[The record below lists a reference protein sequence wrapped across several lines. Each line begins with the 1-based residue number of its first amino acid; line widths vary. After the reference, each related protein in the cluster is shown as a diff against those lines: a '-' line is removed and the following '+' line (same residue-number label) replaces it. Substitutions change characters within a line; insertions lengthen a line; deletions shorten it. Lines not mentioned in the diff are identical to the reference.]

1 MRLRR
6 LVLSRYGMFTDHA
19 LDFGERNGDGPDLH
33 LVYGLNEAGKST
45 ALAGFLDLL
54 FGIEQQSRYHFLH
67 GYEAMRIDSDL
78 EIDGRVHRLARIR
91 RKRQSL
97 VDEHGRP
104 VADGVLVHALGGMTR
119 EAYRAMFSLDD
130 ETLEEGGEEI
140 LRSEGDLGRLLF
152 ASSAGLVEL
161 TRGLKGL
168 RHGAEQ
174 FHRTRARRTTLQQLK
189 TELSTL
195 DQEKKAIDTEAS
207 RFARLV
213 TDRDGARSAYDEA
226 MGERAKRETARDA
239 VERRIQ
245 GLPWL
250 EELQRL
256 RGELGE
262 LESLPEVPE
271 TWSKDIDDL
280 MDQEPRLSTE
290 LKGLQRRRE
299 ELAARMEALPVDD
312 EVLALESRIV
322 QLADPRARHV
332 TAEADL
338 PERHAQRREYDAGIR
353 TIVLRLRDA
362 ADLDPASLVVSSGVT
377 GVLNDLIERRSGIE
391 ERLVT
396 TADEVNRTETLVGT
410 AHRALEDSA
419 EQVGDDDGSAFDR
432 LNGAINAVQA
442 DDCRSRFAMH
452 SAQRDVLQGTLDGQ
466 IAELHPWEGSVGI
479 LAGVQAP
486 EAEEMASW
494 QAALDRVA
502 QDIDRLEGDRARLQA
517 EQNRFRGLMQA
528 KVTETGVVN
537 DEEAARL
544 RAQRDEAWRTHRAVL
559 DDATADVFQGR
570 LEEDDEATAARIAHA
585 TQLAALRQASDGL
598 RDNASKAQ
606 RNAEDLARTQ
616 KQREEVLEEVAIAVQ
631 IMRDSGVPSLRPDT
645 SLPKLSAWVQRR
657 VAIQQTVVDIRRHE
671 AEIEGACRAETRLH
685 EGLSKALTD
694 AGIAHDAGLDLGE
707 LTAIGRG
714 AMDTDKE
721 RRAAHTTAKRELD
734 GIRAEFERRRAD
746 AEQARRK
753 DVKWHTDWTEALS
766 RCWLGEIEPEPGTA
780 AVRRMLADVADL
792 ESTLE
797 KRALL
802 AERIEKMEQDRALF
816 TAAVQALAEQLGE
829 AFDRGQVVAI
839 GDALRA
845 RLDKAVHNRDTRM
858 ELGKDME
865 KVVEAERKAESR
877 LAELSAVAVQM
888 FEVLKVKS
896 LGDVAQCLRRIERRT
911 ELRPDVAERE
921 AKLIAMMKASS
932 LTEVAA
938 TLEDAAMEELEHQCA
953 DIKAR
958 LEDVSQRTKELYL
971 ALARAEDAIGAVG
984 GDDAVAL
991 LAARR
996 RAVLLEIEE
1005 GALDYLRTRLGI
1017 EAADRALVAY
1027 RDAHRSSMMERAS
1040 KAFRTISRGAY
1051 SGLDT
1056 QITDKG
1062 EVLVGVGASTGAKIA
1077 SRMSKGA
1084 RFQLYL
1090 ALRVAGYHEFVSQ
1103 YGPVPFVAD
1112 DILETFDDFRAE
1124 EAFGLLAEA
1133 ARVGQV
1139 ICLSHHRHLCQIAQ
1153 DICPEVAIHA
1163 LPEPLPGSG
1172 AVESREI

>member
-19 LDFGERNGDGPDLH
+19 LDFGERNDDGPDLH

-45 ALAGFLDLL
+45 ALASFLDLL
-54 FGIEQQSRYHFLH
+54 FGIEQQSRYSFLH
-67 GYEAMRIDSDL
+67 GYEAMRIESDL
-78 EIDGRVHRLARIR
+78 EIDGKVHRLARIR
-91 RKRQSL
+91 KKSESL

-161 TRGLKGL
+161 TRGLKHV
-168 RHGAEQ
+168 RRGAEE
-174 FHRTRARRTTLQQLK
+174 FHRTKARRTKLRDLK

-195 DQEKKAIDTEAS
+195 DQEKKAIDTAAS
-207 RFARLV
+207 RFAKLV
-213 TDRDGARSAYDEA
+213 TDRDSARSAYDEA
-226 MGERAKRETARDA
+226 MGERAKLETARDA

-245 GLPWL
+245 GRPWL

-271 TWSKDIDDL
+271 TWSGDIDDL
-280 MDQEPRLSTE
+280 MDQEPRLSTQLE
-290 LKGLQRRRE
+290 GLERQRK
-299 ELAARMEALPVDD
+299 ELATRIEDLPVDD

-322 QLADPRARHV
+322 QLADARARHV

-362 ADLDPASLVVSSGVT
+362 AGLDPASLVVSSGVT

-396 TADEVNRTETLVGT
+396 TADEVKRTETLVGT
-410 AHRALEDSA
+410 AHRALEESA

-442 DDCRSRFAMH
+442 DDCRSRLAMH

-466 IAELHPWEGSVGI
+466 IAELHPWEGSAGI
-479 LAGVQAP
+479 LAGVRVP
-486 EAEEMASW
+486 EAEEMESW

-502 QDIDRLEGDRARLQA
+502 QDIDRLEGDRARLRA

-528 KVTETGVVN
+528 KVTGTGVVN

-544 RAQRDEAWRTHRAVL
+544 RARRDEAWRTHRTVL

-585 TQLAALRQASDGL
+585 TELAALRQASDGL
-598 RDNASKAQ
+598 RDNASQAQ
-606 RNAEDLARTQ
+606 RNAEDLARAQ
-616 KQREEVLEEVAIAVQ
+616 KQREEVLEEVATAVQ
-631 IMRDSGVPSLRPDT
+631 IMRESGVSSLRPDT
-645 SLPKLSAWVQRR
+645 SLPKLRAWIQRR
-657 VAIQQTVVDIRRHE
+657 VTIRQTVAEISRHE
-671 AEIEGACRAETRLH
+671 AEIEDACRGEIRLR
-685 EGLSKALTD
+685 EALSKALIA
-694 AGIAHDAGLDLGE
+694 AGVAHDTRLDLGE

-714 AMDTDKE
+714 AMETDKE
-721 RRAAHTTAKRELD
+721 RRATRATAKRELD
-734 GIRAEFERRRAD
+734 GARAELENRRAD
-746 AEQARRK
+746 AEQARHK
-753 DVKWHTDWTEALS
+753 DVKWHADWTEALS

-780 AVRRMLADVADL
+780 AVRRMLTDVRDL

-797 KRALL
+797 KRVLL
-802 AERIEKMEQDRALF
+802 VERIEKMEHDQALF
-816 TAAVQALAEQLGE
+816 TAAVQVLAEQSGE
-829 AFDRGQVVAI
+829 AFDPGQVVAI

-845 RLDKAVHNRDTRM
+845 RLEKAIHNRDT
-858 ELGKDME
+858 GTQYHAAME
-865 KVVEAERKAESR
+865 KVVEEEGKAKSR
-877 LAELSAVAVQM
+877 LAELRAVAGQM
-888 FEVLKVKS
+888 FELLKVES
-896 LGDVAQCLRRIERRT
+896 LGAVAQCLRRIGRRA
-911 ELRPDVAERE
+911 ELRTDVAERE
-921 AKLIAMMKASS
+921 ARLIAMMKASS
-932 LTEVAA
+932 LTEAA
-938 TLEDAAMEELEHQCA
+938 AALEDAATEELELQCA

-958 LEDVSQRTKELYL
+958 LEDVSKRTKELYL
-971 ALARAEDAIGAVG
+971 TLARAEDAIGAVG

-991 LAARR
+991 LDARR

-1139 ICLSHHRHLCQIAQ
+1139 ICLSHHRHLCQIAR
-1153 DICPEVAIHA
+1153 DVCPEVAIHE
-1163 LPEPLPGSG
+1163 LPEPMPGIG
-1172 AVESREI
+1172 AAEFRET

>member
-19 LDFGERNGDGPDLH
+19 LDFGERNGDGADLH

-45 ALAGFLDLL
+45 ALTGFLDLL

-67 GYEAMRIDSDL
+67 GYESMRIESDL

-91 RKRQSL
+91 KKSESL
-97 VDEHGRP
+97 VDEYGRP
-104 VADGVLVHALGGMTR
+104 VADGVLAHALGGMTR

-161 TRGLKGL
+161 SRGLKQV
-168 RHGAEQ
+168 RRGAEE
-174 FHRTRARRTTLQQLK
+174 FHRTKARRTKLRDLK
-189 TELSTL
+189 AELSTL
-195 DQEKKAIDTEAS
+195 DQEKKAIDTAAS
-207 RFARLV
+207 KFARLV
-213 TDRDGARSAYDEA
+213 ADRDSARSAYDQA
-226 MGERAKRETARDA
+226 MEERAKLETARDA

-245 GLPWL
+245 GRPWL

-256 RGELGE
+256 RGELRE

-271 TWSKDIDDL
+271 TWSRDIDDL

-290 LKGLQRRRE
+290 LKGLQRQRE
-299 ELAARMEALPVDD
+299 ELAARIEALPIDD

-322 QLADPRARHV
+322 QLAHARARHV
-332 TAEADL
+332 TAEVDL

-362 ADLDPASLVVSSGVT
+362 ADLDPASLVMSSGVT

-396 TADEVNRTETLVGT
+396 TADEVKRTETLVGT
-410 AHRALEDSA
+410 AHRALEESA
-419 EQVGDDDGSAFDR
+419 ERVGDDDGSAFDR

-442 DDCRSRFAMH
+442 DDCRSRLTMH

-466 IAELHPWEGSVGI
+466 IAELHPWEGSAGI
-479 LAGVQAP
+479 LAGVRVP
-486 EAEEMASW
+486 EAEEMESW

-502 QDIDRLEGDRARLQA
+502 QEIDRLEGDCARLRA
-517 EQNRFRGLMQA
+517 EQNRFLGLMQA

-544 RAQRDEAWRTHRAVL
+544 RARRDDAWRTHRAVL
-559 DDATADVFQGR
+559 DDASADAFQGR

-585 TQLAALRQASDGL
+585 TELAALRQASDEL
-598 RDNASKAQ
+598 RDITSEAQ
-606 RNAEDLARTQ
+606 RNAEDLVRAQ
-616 KQREEVLEEVAIAVQ
+616 KQRKEVLEEVATAVQ
-631 IMRDSGVPSLRPDT
+631 IMRDSGVPSLRSDT
-645 SLPKLSAWVQRR
+645 SLPKLRAWIQRR
-657 VAIQQTVVDIRRHE
+657 VAIQQTVADIRRHE
-671 AEIEGACRAETRLH
+671 AEIEGACRAETRLR
-685 EGLSKALTD
+685 EALSKALTD
-694 AGIAHDAGLDLGE
+694 AGVTHDSGLDIRE
-707 LTAIGRG
+707 LTTMARG
-714 AMDTDKE
+714 AIEADKE
-721 RRAAHTTAKRELD
+721 KRTARSAAKRELD
-734 GIRAEFERRRAD
+734 IARTELERRRAD
-746 AEQARRK
+746 AEQARFK
-753 DVKWHTDWTEALS
+753 DAKWHTDWTEALS

-780 AVRRMLADVADL
+780 AVRRMLADVTDL
-792 ESTLE
+792 ESALE
-797 KRALL
+797 KRDLL
-802 AERIEKMEQDRALF
+802 AERIEKMEQDQMFF
-816 TAAVQALAEQLGE
+816 TALVQALAEQLGQP
-829 AFDRGQVVAI
+829 FDRGQVVAI

-845 RLDKAVHNRDTRM
+845 RLDKAIHNRDTGT
-858 ELGKDME
+858 EYHAAME
-865 KVVEAERKAESR
+865 KAVEEEGKAESR
-877 LAELSAVAVQM
+877 LAESRAVAGQM
-888 FEVLKVKS
+888 FEVLKVES
-896 LGDVAQCLRRIERRT
+896 LGDVARCLRRIGRRT
-911 ELRPDVAERE
+911 ELRPEVAKRE
-921 AKLIAMMKASS
+921 AKLIAMMNTSS
-932 LTEVAA
+932 LMEAA
-938 TLEDAAMEELEHQCA
+938 AALEDGATEELERQCA

-971 ALARAEDAIGAVG
+971 ALGRAEDAIGAVG

-991 LAARR
+991 LEARR

-1005 GALDYLRTRLGI
+1005 GALEYLRTRLGI

-1027 RDAHRSSMMERAS
+1027 RDAHRSSMMDRAS

-1112 DILETFDDFRAE
+1112 DILETFDDFRTE
-1124 EAFGLLAEA
+1124 EAFRLLAEA

-1139 ICLSHHRHLCQIAQ
+1139 ICLSHHRHLCQIAR
-1153 DICPEVAIHA
+1153 DICPEISIHE
-1163 LPEPLPGSG
+1163 LPEPMPGSG
-1172 AVESREI
+1172 TAEFRET

>member
-54 FGIEQQSRYHFLH
+54 FGIEQQSRYRFLH
-67 GYEAMRIDSDL
+67 GYEAMRIESDL
-78 EIDGRVHRLARIR
+78 EIDGKVHRLARIR
-91 RKRQSL
+91 RKRESL

-161 TRGLKGL
+161 TRGLKHV
-168 RHGAEQ
+168 RRGAEE
-174 FHRTRARRTTLQQLK
+174 FHRAKARRTKLRDLK
-189 TELSTL
+189 AELTTL
-195 DQEKKAIDTEAS
+195 DQEKKAIDTAAS
-207 RFARLV
+207 RFAKLV

-226 MGERAKRETARDA
+226 MEERAKLETARDA

-245 GLPWL
+245 GRPWL

-271 TWSKDIDDL
+271 TWSGGIDDL
-280 MDQEPRLSTE
+280 MDQEPRLSTQLE
-290 LKGLQRRRE
+290 GLERQRE
-299 ELAARMEALPVDD
+299 ELAARIEALPVDD

-362 ADLDPASLVVSSGVT
+362 TDLDPASLVVSSGVT
-377 GVLNDLIERRSGIE
+377 GVLNDLIERQSGIE
-391 ERLVT
+391 ERVAT
-396 TADEVNRTETLVGT
+396 TADEVKRTETLVGT
-410 AHRALEDSA
+410 AHRAFEESA

-442 DDCRSRFAMH
+442 DDCRARLAMH
-452 SAQRDVLQGTLDGQ
+452 SAQRDELQGTLDGQ
-466 IAELHPWEGSVGI
+466 MAELHPWEGSAGI
-479 LAGVQAP
+479 LAGVRVP
-486 EAEEMASW
+486 EAEEMESW
-494 QAALDRVA
+494 QAALDRVC
-502 QDIDRLEGDRARLQA
+502 QNIDRLEGDRARLRA

-528 KVTETGVVN
+528 KVAGTGVVN

-544 RAQRDEAWRTHRAVL
+544 RARRDEAWRTHRAAL
-559 DDATADVFQGR
+559 DDATADAFQGR
-570 LEEDDEATAARIAHA
+570 LEEDDAATAARIAHA
-585 TQLAALRQASDGL
+585 TELAALRQASDGL
-598 RDNASKAQ
+598 RHNASEAQ
-606 RNAEDLARTQ
+606 RNAEDLARAQ
-616 KQREEVLEEVAIAVQ
+616 KQREEVLEEVATAVQ
-631 IMRDSGVPSLRPDT
+631 IMRESGVSSLRPDT
-645 SLPKLSAWVQRR
+645 SLPKLRAWIQRR
-657 VAIQQTVVDIRRHE
+657 MAVQQTVAEIRRHE
-671 AEIEGACRAETRLH
+671 ADIEGACRAETRLR
-685 EGLSKALTD
+685 EGLSKALTE
-694 AGIAHDAGLDLGE
+694 AGVGHYSGLDLGE

-714 AMDTDKE
+714 AMETDKE
-721 RRAAHTTAKRELD
+721 RRATRSTAKRELD
-734 GIRAEFERRRAD
+734 GAQAEFERRRAD
-746 AEQARRK
+746 AEQARRN
-753 DVKWHTDWTEALS
+753 DVKWHADWTMALS
-766 RCWLGEIEPEPGTA
+766 RCWLGEIELEPGTA
-780 AVRRMLADVADL
+780 AVRRMLADVTDL

-802 AERIEKMEQDRALF
+802 AERIEKMEHDQALF
-816 TAAVQALAEQLGE
+816 TAAVRVLAEQSGE
-829 AFDRGQVVAI
+829 VFDPGQVVVI

-845 RLDKAVHNRDTRM
+845 RLEKAIHNRDT
-858 ELGKDME
+858 GTGYHAAME
-865 KVVEAERKAESR
+865 KVVEEKAKVERR
-877 LAELSAVAVQM
+877 LAELRAVAGQM
-888 FEVLKVKS
+888 FEVLKVGS
-896 LGDVAQCLRRIERRT
+896 LGDVAQCLRRIGRRAELRT
-911 ELRPDVAERE
+911 EVAERE
-921 AKLIAMMKASS
+921 ANLIAMMKASS
-932 LTEVAA
+932 LTEAA
-938 TLEDAAMEELEHQCA
+938 AALEDAATEELELECA

-971 ALARAEDAIGAVG
+971 ALGRAEDAIRAVG

-991 LAARR
+991 LDARR

-1005 GALDYLRTRLGI
+1005 GAFDYLRMRLGI
-1017 EAADRALVAY
+1017 EAADHALVAY

-1139 ICLSHHRHLCQIAQ
+1139 ICLSHHRHLCQIAR
-1153 DICPEVAIHA
+1153 DVCPEVAIHE
-1163 LPEPLPGSG
+1163 LPEPVPGSG
-1172 AVESREI
+1172 AAESRET

>member
-6 LVLSRYGMFTDHA
+6 LVLSRYGMFTDHVI
-19 LDFGERNGDGPDLH
+19 DFGERNGDGPDLH

-54 FGIEQQSRYHFLH
+54 FGIEPQSRYNFLH

-78 EIDGRVHRLARIR
+78 EIDGRVHRFARIR
-91 RKRQSL
+91 KKRESL

-140 LRSEGDLGRLLF
+140 LRSEGDLGQLLF

-161 TRGLKGL
+161 TRALKGL
-168 RHGAEQ
+168 RQGAER
-174 FHRTRARRTTLQQLK
+174 FHRGGARRTKLQELK

-195 DQEKKAIDTEAS
+195 DQEKRAIDTAAS
-207 RFARLV
+207 SFARLV
-213 TDRDGARSAYDEA
+213 TDRDGARSAYDGA
-226 MGERAKRETARDA
+226 MKERAKLETARDA
-239 VERRIQ
+239 VERCIQ
-245 GLPWL
+245 GRPWL

-256 RGELGE
+256 RDELGD
-262 LESLPEVPE
+262 LESMPEVPE
-271 TWSKDIDDL
+271 TWSRDIHDL
-280 MDQEPRLSTE
+280 MDREPRLSTQIE
-290 LKGLQRRRE
+290 GFQRQRE

-322 QLADPRARHV
+322 QLADARARYV

-338 PERHAQRREYDAGIR
+338 PERHAQRREYDAEIR
-353 TIVLRLRDA
+353 TIVLRLCDA

-377 GVLNDLIERRSGIE
+377 GVLNDLIERRSGLE
-391 ERLVT
+391 EQLAT
-396 TADEVNRTETLVGT
+396 TADEVKRTEILVGT
-410 AHRALEDSA
+410 AYRALEESP
-419 EQVGDDDGSAFDR
+419 EQAGDDDGSAFDR
-432 LNGAINAVQA
+432 LNGAINSVQA
-442 DDCRSRFAMH
+442 DDCRARLAMH
-452 SAQRDVLQGTLDGQ
+452 SAQRDELQGTLDAQ
-466 IAELHPWEGSVGI
+466 MAELHPWEGSAAI
-479 LAGVQAP
+479 LAGVRAP
-486 EAEEMASW
+486 EAEEMESW
-494 QAALDRVA
+494 QAALEPA
-502 QDIDRLEGDRARLQA
+502 TQDIDRIERDCVRLRTD
-517 EQNRFRGLMQA
+517 QNRLRGLMQA
-528 KVTETGVVN
+528 KITGTGVVN
-537 DEEAARL
+537 DDEAVRL
-544 RAQRDEAWRTHRAVL
+544 RARRDEAWKTHRAAL
-559 DDATADVFQGR
+559 DDATADAFQGR
-570 LEEDDEATAARIAHA
+570 LEEDDDATAARIAHA
-585 TQLAALRQASDGL
+585 TELAALRQASDEL
-598 RDNASKAQ
+598 RDNASETE
-606 RNAEDLARTQ
+606 RNAEDLARAQ
-616 KQREEVLEEVAIAVQ
+616 KQRAQVLEEVGTAVQ
-631 IMRDSGVPSLRPDT
+631 IMRDSGVPSLRYDT
-645 SLPKLSAWVQRR
+645 SLPKLRAWIQRR
-657 VAIQQTVVDIRRHE
+657 AAAQQTVTEIRRHE
-671 AEIEGACRAETRLH
+671 TEIEGACRAEIRLR
-685 EGLSKALTD
+685 EALSKALTD
-694 AGIAHDAGLDLGE
+694 AGVAHDSGLDLGE
-707 LTAIGRG
+707 LTALARG
-714 AMDTDKE
+714 AMETDKK
-721 RRAAHTTAKRELD
+721 RRDARTTAKREFD
-734 GIRAEFERRRAD
+734 RARTELERRRAD

-753 DVKWHTDWTEALS
+753 DDIWHTDWTMELS
-766 RCWLGEIEPEPGTA
+766 RCWLGEIEPEPATA

-802 AERIEKMEQDRALF
+802 AERIEAMEHDQALF
-816 TAAVQALAEQLGE
+816 TATVQALAEQSGE
-829 AFDRGQVVAI
+829 TFDRGQVVAI

-845 RLDKAVHNRDTRM
+845 RLEKAVHNRGSRT
-858 ELGKDME
+858 KDHAAME
-865 KVVEAERKAESR
+865 KVAEERTAVERN
-877 LAELSAVAVQM
+877 LAELRAVAGQM
-888 FEVLKVKS
+888 FEVLKVES
-896 LGDVAQCLRRIERRT
+896 LGDVARCLRRIEPRA
-911 ELRPDVAERE
+911 ELRTDVAERE
-921 AKLIAMMKASS
+921 ANLIAMMKASS
-932 LTEVAA
+932 LTEAA
-938 TLEDAAMEELEHQCA
+938 AALEDAAGEALERECA

-971 ALARAEDAIGAVG
+971 AFGRAEDAIGTVG

-1062 EVLVGVGASTGAKIA
+1062 EVLIGVGASTGAKIA

-1124 EAFGLLAEA
+1124 EAFRLLAEV

-1139 ICLSHHRHLCQIAQ
+1139 ICLSHHRHLCQIAR
-1153 DICPEVAIHA
+1153 DICPEIAIHE
-1163 LPEPLPGSG
+1163 LPEPKPGSG